1 MCFFYQYGSL
11 CQPDQGH
18 LREKIIIKNCGDFYS
33 YFLTETSYSWVAR
46 YCGME
51 KEHIDGSCTIST
63 TTTSFTTPTTTMSS
77 KCTYK
82 GDGYCDDINN
92 NADCEFDG
100 GDCCLDPVKTTYC
113 TECICH
119 APAYPETGK
128 NFQELLT
135 ECLEK
140 RPNIDLNDLMKK
152 LQESVDQDDV
162 IDVYVYE
169 TSYAI
174 WYSENLLEEKLEK
187 IFNPQHGY
195 CQTFNP
201 SKIKSIQIDGA
212 MGNLVFNFTGHA
224 FMMFFHEEK
233 KLPESGIRLQD
244 KEAYHISL
252 TKRIVSQTNLARLPC
267 SENHVLTCQ
276 DTVLHTYLLD
286 RFSCKAPIL
295 KSGLHLERIF
305 NETLPDCS
313 STELIEVIVIS
324 LHISIAR

>member
-1 MCFFYQYGSL
+1 
-11 CQPDQGH
+11 
-18 LREKIIIKNCGDFYS
+18 
-33 YFLTETSYSWVAR
+33 
-46 YCGME
+46 
-51 KEHIDGSCTIST
+51 
-63 TTTSFTTPTTTMSS
+63 
-77 KCTYK
+77 
-82 GDGYCDDINN
+82 
-92 NADCEFDG
+92 
-100 GDCCLDPVKTTYC
+100 
-113 TECICH
+113 
-119 APAYPETGK
+119 
-128 NFQELLT
+128 
-135 ECLEK
+135 
-140 RPNIDLNDLMKK
+140 MKK

-244 KEAYHISL
+244 KEVYRISL